1 MGESHL
7 GRRLLAYA
15 NRAYADR
22 GLDAVFVMV
31 RTFSTILLVVGLG
44 FAMWG
49 IGELDERGIT
59 TEGEDAVLTV
69 SAIVIVALL
78 AGVLG
83 RWVAAPWLELQDTR
97 LGEALDHERALR
109 TELER
114 ELGVRQA
121 FVEQANH
128 HLRTPVTVVYGMAEL
143 IAEHGERMSPRQ
155 QAMLHAVVVENAL
168 TLKTIVEDLSS
179 FLDERVAAL
188 VADSSAA
195 SRAERMGPRS
205 PTYEPSRTYSG

>member
-7 GRRLLAYA
+7 GRRLWAHA

-31 RTFSTILLVVGLG
+31 RTFTTILLVVGLG

-59 TEGEDAVLTV
+59 TESEDAVLTI

-83 RWVAAPWLELQDTR
+83 KWVAAPWLVLQDAR
-97 LGEALDHERALR
+97 LREALDHERATR

-143 IAEHGERMSPRQ
+143 IAEHGQRMSPSQ
-155 QAMLHAVVVENAL
+155 QEMLQAVVVENAL
-168 TLKTIVEDLSS
+168 TLKTIVEDLSG
-179 FLDERVAAL
+179 FLDERVTAVTAVRPASGNDSALPL
-188 VADSSAA
+188 VA
-195 SRAERMGPRS
+195 P
-205 PTYEPSRTYSG
+205 

>member
-97 LGEALDHERALR
+97 LREALDHERALR

-143 IAEHGERMSPRQ
+143 IAEHGQRMSPSQ
-155 QAMLHAVVVENAL
+155 QAMLHRVVVENSL

-195 SRAERMGPRS
+195 SRADRSAHPS